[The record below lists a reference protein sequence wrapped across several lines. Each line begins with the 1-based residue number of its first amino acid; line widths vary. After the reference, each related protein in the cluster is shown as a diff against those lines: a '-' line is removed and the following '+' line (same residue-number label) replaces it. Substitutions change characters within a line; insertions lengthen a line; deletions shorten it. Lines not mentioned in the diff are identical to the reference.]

1 MDMSSPVF
9 SPTTRRELMEL
20 SGNLL
25 FSPKPAAAAAAA
37 DDTGL
42 AAAGFLGNS
51 PRVRPFRASPYVL
64 RSAEGSPMNGFACH
78 SASVVYDAGH
88 ANKTSKRKL
97 HMAEMQSAMP
107 MVMTPAAAAEVMGGH
122 GVAAATMPSA
132 AAALASGQTSA
143 SSSAKK
149 KEKRDKRTAAAPKR
163 GEYKCGKCGF
173 FPKKEKHNC
182 DLERQKRIAN
192 GTFQD
197 KSGKDDKR
205 HMGAAAYMH
214 GMHGSALS
222 HGYAMTMG
230 DPMLGYQSMQQ
241 HGQHP
246 YAFHHMGK
254 MSHMQT
260 PPPHMSQHQ
269 HMQAGAQLQG
279 VHMSHGGSSDG
290 PRA

>member
-1 MDMSSPVF
+1 
-9 SPTTRRELMEL
+9 MEL
-20 SGNLL
+20 SGNLV
-25 FSPKPAAAAAAA
+25 FSPKPAAAAGAA
-37 DDTGL
+37 DDVGRADAGL
-42 AAAGFLGNS
+42 VGAGFLPKMGNS
-51 PRVRPFRASPYVL
+51 PRLRPFRASPYRL
-64 RSAEGSPMNGFACH
+64 RSVEGSPMNGFACH
-78 SASVVYDAGH
+78 SVHASVAYDASL

-107 MVMTPAAAAEVMGGH
+107 MVMAPVAAAEVMSSHGG
-122 GVAAATMPSA
+122 TTPSA

-143 SSSAKK
+143 CSSAKK

-214 GMHGSALS
+214 GMHGGALS

-230 DPMLGYQSMQQ
+230 DPMLGYPSMQQ

-246 YAFHHMGK
+246 YAYHHMGK
-254 MSHMQT
+254 MAHMQT

-279 VHMSHGGSSDG
+279 VHMSHSGSSDG